1 MEVIVKVKDSQEEK
15 ESSFLSLSCGYSDIK
30 PASIELILK
39 EEEVAEDRD
48 AALLQA
54 CQQVA
59 MVKMEEFEE
68 HEDGCRRQDADSG
81 ETPCRVCFPPLHLSD
96 SLSGCGQRQPLPPHQ
111 CSPATTTASSLSN
124 HLRTSHT
131 AERPP
136 FSQATALRVDYG
148 ARERLLPV
156 SWDLREESRRP
167 DLMDKLQDRSRHRN
181 KMNAATE
188 EEEHHH
194 RRMSTLL
201 GNKNAAK
208 HTRLIEFGWMHNG
221 RQVRSRNGGG
231 TRRLVMPKN
240 ASYHDLFQLGK
251 EMFFPEGISTK
262 GPETDFLFQI
272 RDYSGTQMPRDA
284 TVGAL
289 YEPLKHGMLRLYLCS
304 GDRSELEPESELR
317 LESGS
322 ESCGSEHVSSPSRPQ
337 LGPPPRSTSTSSL
350 SSDVNCVAS
359 SDLAHEVLGYPE
371 ESYHFAALASPPS
384 FRSGH
389 DHAPL
394 ELNSCDSQAPKLLC
408 DTQESRV
415 PALEAPSQPKRSRW
429 EPSCPSSTSR
439 TLRLRRVNIARD
451 MIKQFQDPSM
461 MDAALSVS
469 FVVGESAADA
479 SRLASASVNLADES
493 GVNAPGQASPREAYS
508 RFWAVFLQAD
518 AAAAA
523 AAASGETTMRTPS
536 LLPDR
541 GKAEWEA
548 AGRILLKGYRDVGYF
563 PTRLPL
569 AFAVCLVHGEEA
581 LTPEMLIKSFLR
593 STGAAE
599 RDILCAALEG
609 STYEIDGLLDV
620 LHRMCVRTLPDGGNI
635 EDVVVRIA
643 HAQLIQGPM
652 YPLVRM
658 ASTAQKGLR
667 QLLPTVAAVTALYDT

>member
-136 FSQATALRVDYG
+136 
-148 ARERLLPV
+148 
-156 SWDLREESRRP
+156 
-167 DLMDKLQDRSRHRN
+167 

>member
-68 HEDGCRRQDADSG
+68 HEEGCRRQDADSG
-81 ETPCRVCFPPLHLSD
+81 ETPCRVSFPPLHLSD
-96 SLSGCGQRQPLPPHQ
+96 GLSGCGERQPPPSHQ
-111 CSPATTTASSLSN
+111 CSPVTTMASSLSN

-240 ASYHDLFQLGK
+240 ASYDDLFQLGK
-251 EMFFPEGISTK
+251 EMFFPEGLSTK

-304 GDRSELEPESELR
+304 GDRGELEPESELR

-337 LGPPPRSTSTSSL
+337 LGPPPRSTSTSMSSL

-359 SDLAHEVLGYPE
+359 SDLAHEVLGYPD
-371 ESYHFAALASPPS
+371 ESYHFAVEALASPPS

-389 DHAPL
+389 HAQL

-408 DTQESRV
+408 DSQESRV

-451 MIKQFQDPSM
+451 MIKQFEDPSM
-461 MDAALSVS
+461 MDAALSVLGS
-469 FVVGESAADA
+469 V
-479 SRLASASVNLADES
+479 LAGGRCGGSSERTTT
-493 GVNAPGQASPREAYS
+493 PRIP
-508 RFWAVFLQAD
+508 
-518 AAAAA
+518 
-523 AAASGETTMRTPS
+523 T

-593 STGAAE
+593 FTGTAE

-667 QLLPTVAAVTALYDT
+667 QLLPTSQVGIYEYPGGITP